1 MYNQNKLIV
10 VSEINDERYEV
21 IDKLV
26 VDSEL
31 KDFFKSVEKIQKTLM
46 KHNIEAKEQYEY
58 LLTLMINQC

>member
-10 VSEINDERYEV
+10 VSEINEERYEV

-46 KHNIEAKEQYEY
+46 KHNIPQIY
-58 LLTLMINQC
+58 LGFLIFIYKIKL

>member
-1 MYNQNKLIV
+1 MNELIS
-10 VSEINDERYEV
+10 VSEVNDERYEI

-26 VDSEL
+26 IDSEL
-31 KDFFKSVEKIQKTLM
+31 KDFFKSVEKIQKTLN